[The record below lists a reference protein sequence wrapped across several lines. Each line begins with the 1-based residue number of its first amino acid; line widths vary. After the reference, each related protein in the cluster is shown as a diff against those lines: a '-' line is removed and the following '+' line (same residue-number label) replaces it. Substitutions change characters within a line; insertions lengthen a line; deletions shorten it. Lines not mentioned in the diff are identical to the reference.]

1 MTDTRTPGT
10 TTPSS
15 VPIPTGGRGSAA
27 AFWGLLLRDMRVL
40 RRQLGMFAVR
50 TLMQPL
56 LVVFVFGYVFPRIG
70 QGFATPDG
78 VSFTTI
84 LLPGLI
90 GFAVLFQGVSA
101 VALPLVTEFN
111 TTREIEDR
119 AMAPLPTSLVAVE
132 KVVFGAAQGLLAAVA
147 VFPCA
152 YVVSAGDVEIDVD
165 NWPLLLAAL
174 VLGSLASSSLGLL
187 IGTVFKPNQVPL
199 IFSVIVLPIT
209 FLGCIYYPWAS
220 LSALPWLQ
228 WLTLLNPLVY
238 LNEALRAALTPQI
251 EHLAPW
257 VTLLA
262 LTAATVVIGWFG
274 VRGFRR
280 RVLS

>member
-1 MTDTRTPGT
+1 MTDAAITAPGQATVTGKRGYLT
-10 TTPSS
+10 T
-15 VPIPTGGRGSAA
+15 
-27 AFWGLLLRDMRVL
+27 FWGMLLRDVRVL
-40 RRQLGMFAVR
+40 RRQLGTFAVR

-70 QGFATPDG
+70 QGFETPDG

-90 GFAVLFQGVSA
+90 GFAILFQGVSA

-111 TTREIEDR
+111 ISREIEDR
-119 AMAPLPTSLVAVE
+119 AMAPLPTSLLAVE
-132 KVVFGAAQGLLAAVA
+132 KVVFGAVQGLLAAVA
-147 VFPCA
+147 VFPSA
-152 YVVSAGDVEIDVD
+152 YLVSAGDVEIDVD
-165 NWPLLLAAL
+165 NWPLLLTAL
-174 VLGSLASSSLGLL
+174 VLGSLAASALGLL
-187 IGTVFKPNQVPL
+187 IGTAFKPSQVPL

-220 LSALPWLQ
+220 LSAIPWLQ
-228 WLTLLNPLVY
+228 VLTLLNPLVY

-257 VTLLA
+257 VTLAA
-262 LTAATVVIGWFG
+262 LTAATLVIGWLG
-274 VRGFRR
+274 IRGFRR